1 MQTYSVKQSSICPE
15 KREKREGFCVCVCV
29 RMYTG
34 ASATIYIVSECKFE
48 NTGILSNC
56 HWMVAQ
62 HSPCL
67 VPPKSNTCPPHC

>member
-15 KREKREGFCVCVCV
+15 KREKREGFCVCV

-48 NTGILSNC
+48 NTGREKE
-56 HWMVAQ
+56 AFF
-62 HSPCL
+62 SP
-67 VPPKSNTCPPHC
+67 PAF